1 MKNMLLL
8 GSPRS
13 LPTRSV
19 SFFQDTLN
27 RLVLFFKARVFS
39 VLDSL

>member
-1 MKNMLLL
+1 MRDALRL
-8 GSPRS
+8 GSRKS

-19 SFFQDTLN
+19 SFFQYILK
-27 RLVLFFKARVFS
+27 RLVLLFEGRVFS